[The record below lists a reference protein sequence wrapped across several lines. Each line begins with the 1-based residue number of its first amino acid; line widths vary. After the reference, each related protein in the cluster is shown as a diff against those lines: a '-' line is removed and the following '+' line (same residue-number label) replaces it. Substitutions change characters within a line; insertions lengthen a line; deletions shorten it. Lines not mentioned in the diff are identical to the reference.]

1 MRTQSRLA
9 TAGSFADHGNVIDR
23 LPKEKARTSRAFWE
37 RDRLFRFLEKKSG
50 YSAGDGFFRNSPT
63 RLSHSSILA
72 PWRFMMTPCWRIDSE
87 LFQAQ

>member
-1 MRTQSRLA
+1 MNLGEATMRLA
-9 TAGSFADHGNVIDR
+9 ISVERQEGDALVAAYKQMALRELSARQLTAG
-23 LPKEKARTSRAFWE
+23 RA
-37 RDRLFRFLEKKSG
+37 

-72 PWRFMMTPCWRIDSE
+72 PCRFMMTPCWMIDSE